1 MEKDITLELFN
12 SPDPG
17 SGKTRIMLTEDFGKS
32 SMISAALAIRH
43 ANLPYSP
50 VLHDETP
57 TIPYADVE
65 FQIEDSNE
73 AITVQKSIHATMRFP
88 QNPEM
93 ETLTFE
99 AALFIGGDDEYD
111 AHIRYTP
118 EFRMNHAEL
127 ADILHDA
134 YYDASVNEDAFP
146 EWDDLKH
153 ERRLFQERMDYL
165 ATGILDGR
173 ESAFKQALS
182 DYLQRFDPGV
192 MAYPESSVETVTG
205 DRHGK
210 ITAVF
215 TPPGLENGNTETQG

>member
-1 MEKDITLELFN
+1 MKNDITLELFH

-17 SGKTRIMLTEDFGKS
+17 SGKARITLTEDFGKS

-50 VLHDETP
+50 VLDDETP
-57 TIPYADVE
+57 AIPYADVE

-93 ETLTFE
+93 ETITFE

-111 AHIRYTP
+111 VQIRYTP
-118 EFRMNHAEL
+118 GFRMNHAEL

-134 YYDASVNEDAFP
+134 YYDGSVNEDAFP

-192 MAYPESSVETVTG
+192 IAYPEYSVETVTG
-205 DRHGK
+205 DHHGT

-215 TPPGLENGNTETQG
+215 TPPGPENGNTETQS